1 MAGFTGRSAEL
12 ALLAAARRRA
22 TESGPAVVFIRG
34 VAGIGKTRLVREFTA
49 SQHPPVL
56 EGACLEL
63 GADLLPYAP
72 FFTMMRRLTERLGPA
87 EAVRLLPDG
96 GSSGLAHWL
105 PELGE
110 PASAAHGRQRLFEDV
125 LILLERSAPPTILV
139 EDLQWADKSS
149 LELLVFL
156 VRNLRRPGIV
166 LIVTYRPDVAVDELT
181 ASLARGQ
188 QQAELAPL
196 TEEETNDLLADRG
209 LSPGQLHSI
218 YRRSEG
224 VPLFAEALADSG
236 GKVPAAGVLLA
247 GTGALPPRTQR
258 VLGAAAVAGGTVT
271 ARLLSAVTEESDV
284 DGAVGPALASQLL
297 LPTADGYRFRHE
309 LIRSAVA
316 GALLPGERARW
327 HARYGAVLDGD
338 PGLGTP
344 AERAMH
350 WYAAGEDEL
359 AWQAA
364 ALAAEAAGAA
374 YAYPEQLQLLQRM
387 LELRPGDGAVLPAAV
402 EAALRAGDTQA
413 GLALA
418 GQALAAVRDPD
429 GRAGLLETRSLL
441 RHAAGEDG
449 LDDLTEAVRL
459 ASDRSLR
466 GRLTARLANRLE
478 VLSRDERAGPLAE
491 EAIGLGDD
499 AARALALVTLANRS
513 GRRGDEDAALAMAAE
528 AARLAGDDDTGF
540 LAALTTAGL
549 LEANGKHAAAAVAA
563 RDGIDRAARLGLAR
577 TRGAALA
584 AIHAE
589 SLYSL
594 GRWPAARAV
603 IADTLALQPPAR
615 PRAIMLTLRGM
626 LDLAEGDERAARDA
640 AATAGEL
647 IHGTYTGKQ
656 FTIPLLHLRLATGEP
671 VLAQLLDD
679 PDLAAYAS
687 VAWPALATAA
697 SMYPGR
703 AAALRAVALP
713 VTGPVQAAH
722 RLMLHTRWAE
732 AAEAW
737 QALGQPYPQARALY
751 MAAAQAFKDGD
762 RGAARTWLN
771 RAAPLARQ
779 VGAVPLLRE
788 ITRRADGAR
797 PELSLTARET
807 EVLRLL
813 AEGRSNRQIGE
824 ALYISAKTAGVHVSN
839 IMAKLG
845 VTSRTEAAAV
855 AHRNGLAGQPEG

>member
-236 GKVPAAGVLLA
+236 GKVPPAGVLLA

-402 EAALRAGDTQA
+402 EAALRPAIPRPASPWLARRWRRCATRTAGP
-413 GLALA
+413 GCLRP
-418 GQALAAVRDPD
+418 AACCGTRPARTASTISPRRSAW
-429 GRAGLLETRSLL
+429 RA
-441 RHAAGEDG
+441 
-449 LDDLTEAVRL
+449 
-459 ASDRSLR
+459 
-466 GRLTARLANRLE
+466 TARC
-478 VLSRDERAGPLAE
+478 
-491 EAIGLGDD
+491 
-499 AARALALVTLANRS
+499 
-513 GRRGDEDAALAMAAE
+513 
-528 AARLAGDDDTGF
+528 
-540 LAALTTAGL
+540 
-549 LEANGKHAAAAVAA
+549 AAA
-563 RDGIDRAARLGLAR
+563 
-577 TRGAALA
+577 
-584 AIHAE
+584 
-589 SLYSL
+589 
-594 GRWPAARAV
+594 
-603 IADTLALQPPAR
+603 
-615 PRAIMLTLRGM
+615 
-626 LDLAEGDERAARDA
+626 
-640 AATAGEL
+640 
-647 IHGTYTGKQ
+647 
-656 FTIPLLHLRLATGEP
+656 
-671 VLAQLLDD
+671 
-679 PDLAAYAS
+679 
-687 VAWPALATAA
+687 
-697 SMYPGR
+697 
-703 AAALRAVALP
+703 
-713 VTGPVQAAH
+713 
-722 RLMLHTRWAE
+722 
-732 AAEAW
+732 
-737 QALGQPYPQARALY
+737 
-751 MAAAQAFKDGD
+751 
-762 RGAARTWLN
+762 
-771 RAAPLARQ
+771 
-779 VGAVPLLRE
+779 
-788 ITRRADGAR
+788 
-797 PELSLTARET
+797 
-807 EVLRLL
+807 
-813 AEGRSNRQIGE
+813 
-824 ALYISAKTAGVHVSN
+824 
-839 IMAKLG
+839 
-845 VTSRTEAAAV
+845 
-855 AHRNGLAGQPEG
+855 